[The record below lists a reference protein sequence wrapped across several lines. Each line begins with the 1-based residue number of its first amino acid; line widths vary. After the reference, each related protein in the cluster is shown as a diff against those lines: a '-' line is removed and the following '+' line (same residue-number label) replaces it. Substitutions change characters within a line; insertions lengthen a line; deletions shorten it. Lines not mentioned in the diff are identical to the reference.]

1 MQERKKMADALR
13 MLSLDAIQ
21 QAESGHPGAPMG
33 MADIAQVLWAD
44 YLEHNPADP
53 TWVDRDRFV
62 LSNGHASMLL
72 YSLLHLT
79 GYDLP
84 MDELKRFR
92 QLGSRTPGHPEYGLT
107 PGVETTTGPLGQG
120 LANAAGMALT
130 EMLLASRFN
139 TPEHTIVDHFTYV
152 FAGDGCLMEGI
163 SHEAGSLAGTL
174 GLGKL
179 IVFYDDNGISIDG
192 DVRQWFNEDVAARFS
207 SYGWQVI
214 PGVDGHDPQAVS
226 RAIQEARQE
235 LRRPSLICC
244 KTRIASG
251 SPNMSGSHKT
261 HGAPLGGEEVEAT
274 RKNLGWEHPPFA
286 IPRELYEAWDAREA
300 GQGRQKEW
308 EERFAAYEKENPEL
322 AREFR
327 RRIKGEL
334 PQGFGELAREH
345 LQDLVREE
353 QDLATRKASKA
364 VLERLGT
371 ALPELVGGS
380 ADLSGSNNTLCSG
393 SCPVSEGHIEGN
405 YVYYGVRELGMAAMA
420 NGIALHGGCIPY
432 CGTFLV
438 FSDYARSAIRL
449 AALNGIRTIFVLT
462 HDSIGVGED
471 GPTHQPV
478 EHTASLRLIPGLR
491 VWRPCDIVE
500 TQVAW
505 RVALETQGA
514 PSALIL
520 SRQKVA
526 QSVRNL
532 TAAREVE
539 RGGYVLL
546 DPQEKPEL
554 VIVATGSEVEPAV
567 GAAKQL
573 DQEGRR
579 VRVVSMPCL
588 ELFEAQD
595 AEYKNSVLPQDT
607 QRLVVEAGTTAPWY
621 KYAGTKGA
629 VMGLDRFGES
639 ASGGE
644 LFRHFGLDEE
654 GVLHKAREL
663 LRGSA

>member
-1 MQERKKMADALR
+1 MQDRKQMADALR
-13 MLSLDAIQ
+13 MLSLDAVQ
-21 QAESGHPGAPMG
+21 RAKSGHPGAPLG
-33 MADIAQVLWAD
+33 MADIAQVLWSD
-44 YLEHNPADP
+44 FLRHNPADP
-53 TWVDRDRFV
+53 SWVDRDRFV

-79 GYDLP
+79 GYDLS
-84 MDELKRFR
+84 MEELKRFR
-92 QLGSRTPGHPEYGLT
+92 QLGSKTPGHPEYGLT

-120 LANAAGMALT
+120 LGNAAGMALA
-130 EMLLASRFN
+130 ERILAARFN
-139 TPEHTIVDHFTYV
+139 TAQHTIVDHYTYV

-163 SHEAGSLAGTL
+163 SHEVGSLAGTL

-192 DVRQWFNEDVAARFS
+192 NVWQWFNEDVAARFT

-214 PGVDGHDPQAVS
+214 PAVDGHDFQAVS
-226 RAIQEARQE
+226 EAVGQARQDMD
-235 LRRPSLICC
+235 RPSLICC

-261 HGAPLGGEEVEAT
+261 HGAPLGEEEVEAT
-274 RKNLGWEHPPFA
+274 RRNLGWEHPPFE
-286 IPRELYEAWDAREA
+286 IPREVYDAWDARET
-300 GQGRQKEW
+300 GRKLQKDW
-308 EERFAAYEKENPEL
+308 EERFAAYEQENPEL
-322 AREFR
+322 AREFKR
-327 RRIKGEL
+327 CMKGDL
-334 PQGFGELAREH
+334 PEGFRNAAQEH
-345 LQDLVREE
+345 LEELVREE
-353 QDLATRKASKA
+353 WDLATRKASQA
-364 VLERLGT
+364 VLERLGPQ
-371 ALPELVGGS
+371 LPELVGGS
-380 ADLSGSNNTLCSG
+380 ADLSGSNSTLCSN
-393 SCPVSEGHIEGN
+393 SCPVEEGSIDGN

-420 NGIALHGGCIPY
+420 NGMALHGGCIPY

-449 AALNGIRTIFVLT
+449 AALSGIRNIFVLT

-505 RVALETQGA
+505 RVALETERA
-514 PSALIL
+514 PTALVL

-526 QSVRNL
+526 HRVRNL
-532 TAAREVE
+532 TAAKEIE

-554 VIVATGSEVEPAV
+554 VIVATGTEVEPAV
-567 GAAKQL
+567 RAAKQL

-588 ELFEAQD
+588 EIFEIQEAD
-595 AEYKNSVLPQDT
+595 YRNSVLPRDT
-607 QRLVVEAGTTAPWY
+607 PRLIVEAGSTDAWY
-621 KYAGTKGA
+621 KYVGSSGA

-639 ASGGE
+639 APGDE
-644 LFRHFGLDEE
+644 LFKHFGLDTE

-663 LRGSA
+663 LRSG